1 MSVKMNIFMKNHII
15 AFAILTGLFS
25 CSKEDFD
32 PKDSFTRIYDHSEA
46 KRSYNPI
53 DVVQTTSGFLV
64 LAATQLER
72 SDFSGIQLI
81 QLDEEGNFVKEQ
93 TLEGYV
99 APVGDF
105 MSIDSVYYF
114 FGMDQQTFQSVLFS
128 VTEEAEFTVTA
139 APSTRYPLAAS
150 QTSDKQ
156 FLLLG
161 YDHVALQSTIAKL
174 GLDGTSSVSNGYSIG
189 TGVNEVDSKAVINN
203 HFTDPERSALPFF
216 CGELSTGQ
224 VYFNGIYNYTLSTV
238 FTDFSDNPNG
248 VLQGQGLNGGLS
260 AALPILGSD
269 FAIFGYQFNEN
280 FVSPKATLNTTGITS
295 SIDFLASPTAE
306 LRSHSNA
313 DLVVWSYLDVR
324 YVIAAG
330 ETQNGQVVL
339 YIYDYLTGELRGIQ
353 KIGYLNTHTLASIKV
368 DRDNGLL
375 VVGATY
381 VAGRYKRAFLKK
393 MSQKELAGV
402 LD

>member
-1 MSVKMNIFMKNHII
+1 MSVKMNIYMKNYII
-15 AFAILTGLFS
+15 AFAILIGLCA

-32 PKDSFTRIYDHSEA
+32 PKDSFTRVYDHSQA
-46 KRSYNPI
+46 KVSYNPI
-53 DVVQTTSGFLV
+53 DVVQTTSGFLI

-72 SDFSGIQLI
+72 SAFSGIQLI
-81 QLDEEGNFVKEQ
+81 QLDEEGNFVREQ
-93 TLEGYV
+93 TLDGYV

-114 FGMDQQTFQSVLFS
+114 FGMDESTYQSVLFS

-161 YDHVALQSTIAKL
+161 YDHVGLQSTISKV
-174 GLDGTSSVSNGYSIG
+174 GLDGTSSSSRGYTIG
-189 TGVNEVDSKAVINN
+189 AGKDAESQINN

-238 FTDFSDNPNG
+238 FSDFSDDPNG
-248 VLQGQGLNGGLS
+248 VLQGQGVSGGLS

-280 FVSPKATLNTTGITS
+280 FVAPKVTLNTTGITS
-295 SIDFLASPTAE
+295 SIDYLNTPAAE
-306 LRSHSNA
+306 FTSHSKA
-313 DLVVWSYLDVR
+313 DIVEWNYRDVR
-324 YVIAAG
+324 YVIVAG
-330 ETQNGQVVL
+330 ESQNGQVLL
-339 YIYDYLTGELRGIQ
+339 YIYDYLTGDLKGIE
-353 KIGYLNTHTLASIKV
+353 KIGYLNAHTLASIKV

-393 MSQKELAGV
+393 MSEKELAGV